1 MKYNGAAD
9 VGLLLI
15 AVVLSFLLMAGL
27 VGLFAGLAW
36 RVAQWI
42 I

>member
-1 MKYNGAAD
+1 MKHTGFLD

-15 AVVLSFLLMAGL
+15 AVVLSFVGMAAV
-27 VGLFAGLAW
+27 VGAFAGLAW

>member
-1 MKYNGAAD
+1 MKYNGIAD
-9 VGLLLI
+9 VGLLLLAVAGSFVLM
-15 AVVLSFLLMAGL
+15 AVV